1 MNSESPENRQSNRL
15 LDTLVRVLVP
25 LVRLMIAKGV
35 TFQMASE
42 LLKRVYVKAARE
54 HFVGDDTSTGTKLSL
69 LTGLNRKEIRRLTTA
84 AAAEKH
90 PAEMISYAMAVHTA
104 WRSGRRWRDR
114 DGKPKVLSRHTTG
127 RQSSFDDLV
136 RAVTTDHRP
145 SAVLE
150 ELVRLG
156 QVVEDD
162 AGQVHLTN
170 PEFLSLREFSDRLI
184 LLGDNLQDH
193 ANAAVLNVLEPQPRF
208 LERSVFSDELSRESA
223 DGLAILADEQWKRMH
238 DAIFDRAVRA
248 EKDDAAQARTTDT
261 RIRVGMYF
269 YAESKDN
276 K

>member
-1 MNSESPENRQSNRL
+1 MSSDSPENSQSNKL

-35 TFQMASE
+35 TFQTASE
-42 LLKRVYVKAARE
+42 LLKRVYVKAAQE
-54 HFVGDDTSTGTKLSL
+54 HFVKDDASTGTKLSL
-69 LTGLNRKEIRRLTTA
+69 LTGLNRKEIRRLTTE

-90 PAEMISYAMAVHTA
+90 PADMISYAMAVHTS

-114 DGKPKVLSRHTTG
+114 DGKPKVLPRHTTG

-156 QVVEDD
+156 HVLEDD
-162 AGQVHLTN
+162 AGRIQLTN
-170 PEFLSLREFSDRLI
+170 PEFLSLREFSDRLVM
-184 LLGDNLQDH
+184 LGDNLEDH

-208 LERSVFSDELSRESA
+208 LERALFSDEISRESA
-223 DGLAILADEQWKRMH
+223 DALALMAREQWKRVQLELL
-238 DAIFDRAVRA
+238 DRVERV
-248 EKDDAAQARTTDT
+248 EKDDAAEARTTDT

-269 YAESKDN
+269 YSESKD
-276 K
+276 KK